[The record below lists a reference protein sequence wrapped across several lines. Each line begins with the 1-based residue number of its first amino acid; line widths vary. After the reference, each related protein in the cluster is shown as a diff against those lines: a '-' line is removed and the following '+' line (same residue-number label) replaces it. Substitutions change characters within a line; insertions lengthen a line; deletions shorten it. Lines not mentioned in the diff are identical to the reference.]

1 MDLKAIIFDFD
12 GVIVDSMD
20 IKTQAFTK
28 LFKDY
33 PEYIDEIVQF
43 HIDNGGMSRYEK
55 FRIIYRDILHEPL
68 SESRFNEL
76 CQRFSEYVYNEVLKC
91 PFIPGALEFLGKYY
105 KKLLLFIVSGT
116 PQEEIKAIIKER
128 NLDSFFAG
136 VYGSPADKDI
146 LILNILKDYKLN
158 PLEVISVGDSITDY
172 EGALKARVPF
182 IAKVKK
188 EESQNPFAKVKVDIV
203 IHDLFE
209 LEKYLSCR
217 LT

>member
-1 MDLKAIIFDFD
+1 MVLKAIVFDFD

-20 IKTQAFTK
+20 IKTRAFAK

-33 PEYIDEIVQF
+33 PEYIDGIVQF

-55 FRIIYRDILHEPL
+55 FRVIYHDILHEPL

-91 PFIPGALEFLGKYY
+91 PFIPGALEFLSKYY
-105 KKLLLFIVSGT
+105 KRLLLFVVSGT
-116 PQEEIKAIIKER
+116 PQEEIKAIIEKR

-146 LILNILKDYKLN
+146 LILNILKEYKLN

-172 EGALKARVPF
+172 EGALKAEVRF
-182 IAKVKK
+182 IGKIGKSENK
-188 EESQNPFAKVKVDIV
+188 NPFSEVKVNTLIY
-203 IHDLFE
+203 DLFE
-209 LEKYLSCR
+209 LERYLSC
-217 LT
+217 